1 MKKEKGKM
9 KTLRYIL
16 LSVAVASLAS
26 ACSDDLNPDG
36 PANKAEKGDEVRF
49 TMALPG
55 ADTRTIYGPENTENN
70 SFPIYWVNGDLVQV
84 CSPQCLNGRNNAEYS
99 ISVES
104 ATQNYAKSMTHTGE
118 NGVQWGESATADFY
132 SVYPSGAAALT
143 FTNANDVTASLSI
156 ANAQTATPKTEGG
169 EDLVYEPA
177 DMKNVVMIAKTKNV
191 KSGEVVNLH
200 YVPFSTVIEFSIPG
214 PTNAGELGASAEI
227 IVQTL
232 TLTAPDGTNINIA
245 GDFDFSLSGLD
256 NTVTAGSTAD
266 LVATNVRNASNSIIV
281 HLLDQNNAYA
291 TVHAG
296 DVLKV
301 KACLIP
307 QPYTSLEGWTVTV
320 KTNDGNYTKKIKSTE
335 LKSDA
340 EKNKLKSGYVHK
352 VTLPALNYKGEWQ
365 PTLASWIPELP
376 DYTNIYLSEI
386 SLPGAW
392 YAGANTSDGYQNTT
406 SISELWGLGVRAFAF
421 ECRSRSS
428 NGWSDPNRIVLSGT
442 GSKAW
447 TSNAYVNTT
456 DYIAPRIKTI
466 ADNIKP
472 NEYGVLVLSYADGG
486 EGGTRSIDYSFFLAG
501 VQNEI
506 TQSGANNI
514 YSNEITPET
523 TVEKVLGKLIIVVA
537 IDDNLTL
544 GNYASGMNSL
554 ICYNPFPTQLVSD
567 GQSLA
572 DPHFSKLSWK
582 SWADANKK
590 LTTQNTTDL
599 LWCFTS
605 ANRTDCTN
613 TTSEDGTVT
622 NTEVATLS
630 QRKKALYAMGAIAD
644 EIYNASSHNVWF
656 YFGAGGTSATSKSSS
671 TDSKAF
677 AKQMNP
683 WILDAIKNKVS
694 ARKPSPL
701 GIVMFNQCGG
711 GTNYDEN
718 TYKGAAIIDEIVK
731 MNAKFYLKHAGTS
744 GNGTGG
750 TTYSGDSPVTSG
762 GEAI

>member
-1 MKKEKGKM
+1 MKKEQGKM

-55 ADTRTIYGPENTENN
+55 ADTRTIYGEET
-70 SFPIYWVNGDLVQV
+70 STGFPVYWVNGDLVQV
-84 CSPQCLNGRNNAEYS
+84 CSPQCLSGRNNAEYS
-99 ISVES
+99 ISAGEKK
-104 ATQNYAKSMTHTGE
+104 NYATSMNHTGE
-118 NGVQWGESATADFY
+118 NGVQWSETDKADFY
-132 SVYPSGAAALT
+132 SVYPSGAAALSMSGT
-143 FTNANDVTASLSI
+143 DVTASLSI
-156 ANAQTATPKTEGG
+156 ANAQTATPNTKDT
-169 EDLVYEPA
+169 EDLVFEPA
-177 DMKNVVMIAKTKNV
+177 DMKNVVMIAKTKDV
-191 KSGEVVNLH
+191 ASGEVVNLH
-200 YVPFSTVIEFSIPG
+200 YVPFSTVIEFAIPG
-214 PTNAGELGASAEI
+214 PTNAGQMGASDVI

-232 TLTAPDGTNINIA
+232 TLTAPDGTNIA

-307 QPYTSLEGWTVTV
+307 QPYTSLKGWTVTV
-320 KTNDGNYTKKIKSTE
+320 KTNDGNYTKEIKSTE
-335 LKSDA
+335 LNSDA

-365 PTLASWIPELP
+365 PTLANWIPELP

-392 YAGANTSDGYQNTT
+392 YAGANTGDGYQNTN
-406 SISELWGLGVRAFAF
+406 SISDLWGLGVRAFAV
-421 ECRSRSS
+421 ECRSWSSSGFRSPS
-428 NGWSDPNRIVLSGT
+428 RVCLSGS
-442 GSKAW
+442 GRNAA
-447 TSNAYVNTT
+447 NGAYVDPAFSSATMISSIISSVAN
-456 DYIAPRIKTI
+456 AIKY
-466 ADNIKP
+466 

-486 EGGTRSIDYSFFLAG
+486 EGGHRTEDHAYFLAG

-506 TQSGANNI
+506 TKSGANNI
-514 YSNEITPET
+514 IYANEITPET
-523 TVEKVLGKLIIVVA
+523 TVENVLGKLIIVVA
-537 IDDNLTL
+537 VDDNLTI
-544 GNYASGMNSL
+544 GTYNGGMNSL
-554 ICYNPFPTQLVSD
+554 ICYNPFPTQLVSN

-572 DPHFSKLSWK
+572 DPHFSNLSWK
-582 SWADANKK
+582 SWADDNKV

-683 WILDAIKNKVS
+683 WLLGAIKKKVS
-694 ARKPSPL
+694 DSKPSPL